1 MSKDDKWIQKANIKK
16 GALRNIA
23 KKMGL
28 IEGKEK
34 LSNKDLSILD
44 KKAKK
49 DKNKLLAKRVNLART
64 FKKMRKG

>member
-28 IEGKEK
+28 IDNNEK

-44 KKAKK
+44 KNAKK

>member
-23 KKMGL
+23 KEMGL
-28 IEGKEK
+28 IDNNEK

>member
-23 KKMGL
+23 EQMGL

-34 LSNKDLSILD
+34 LSNKDLQILAN
-44 KKAKK
+44 KAKK
-49 DKNKLLAKRVNLART
+49 TKNKLLAKRVNLAKT

>member
-23 KKMGL
+23 EQMGL

-44 KKAKK
+44 KNAKK